1 MNINSRLSKS
11 SILIQLKLELMGIG
25 VPSEEI
31 MDFILYKFDESEFY
45 TWNIDDKADRRRT
58 LMFEWNCGEDSSP
71 DSEEDEIV
79 SNFRSNKV
87 IVRQYR
93 DRYIRASQNEDSL
106 IILFPWGIDK
116 VYFVKNSYIT
126 FIHKCIIIFHNLWKL
141 SICMV
146 RYLIQFLFTDSLPTI
161 YTM

>member
-1 MNINSRLSKS
+1 
-11 SILIQLKLELMGIG
+11 MGIG

-31 MDFILYKFDESEFY
+31 MEFILYKFDESEFS
-45 TWNIDDKADRRRT
+45 TSNTEDKGDRRRT
-58 LMFEWNCGEDSSP
+58 LMFEWNRGEDSSP
-71 DSEEDEIV
+71 DSEEEEEIV
-79 SNFRSNKV
+79 CNFRNNKI

-116 VYFVKNSYIT
+116 VYFVKTAYIT

-146 RYLIQFLFTDSLPTI
+146 RFLIQFLFTDSLPTI
-161 YTM
+161 YKT